1 MRLRHRLILSGT
13 KSSEGVSH
21 ANIDVIV
28 LRVAVTFFTFEAR
41 VGTPAVGT
49 LPVGGETV
57 IETRAVNGI
66 GFNGFACTVNTTI
79 ANGLITHEF
88 MGDAARHRDLEEAL
102 VSRRTIVELLA
113 KDNAGT
119 AIEEVGIALFN
130 PEAG

>member
-1 MRLRHRLILSGT
+1 MLPASVNGFLANGNGVSERGPRLRLRHRLILSGT

-66 GFNGFACTVNTTI
+66 GFNGF
-79 ANGLITHEF
+79 GLSQIRV
-88 MGDAARHRDLEEAL
+88 GK
-102 VSRRTIVELLA
+102 A
-113 KDNAGT
+113 KPSGIIAGT
-119 AIEEVGIALFN
+119 QAWA
-130 PEAG
+130 